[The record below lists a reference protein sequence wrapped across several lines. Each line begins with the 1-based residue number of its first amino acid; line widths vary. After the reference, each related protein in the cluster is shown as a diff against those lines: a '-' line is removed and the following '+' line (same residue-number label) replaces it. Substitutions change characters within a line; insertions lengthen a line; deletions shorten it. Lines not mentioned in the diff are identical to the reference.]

1 MTITLEIV
9 LTRFFQEHPEL
20 TTDYEKLP
28 QPLSGIRLLP
38 KNLSTLTKDYLYIS
52 DRYDEKTLSKI
63 NKEIPVICFIQSP
76 DTVSA
81 VSNVILLY
89 TDLELAEGFN
99 YLQKSFNDFVE
110 WGRQLDFAVF
120 REAPF
125 QEFLSLSETMLPSP
139 ILVYD
144 PALKLL
150 AYSKHQESLED
161 PIFQNAIKNG
171 YLDIESVKYFEQTKS
186 FEQVNLSGM
195 AESEADNFRSH
206 ADFIQA
212 ININNELAIYCILLF
227 TDDFSRSYIHQLFSI
242 LCDAFR
248 NLLEKQHST
257 FLRDRSVT
265 DYFLMDLLDN
275 PETSREQIKE
285 RLYYNDLDYE
295 GNYILLSIHSD
306 VKKKSAEKYFIQ
318 YLRNNMINCRI
329 FAYKESIVIL
339 YHLPKS
345 DSVSYRDYLSSQL
358 KPVFRDFSNID
369 IHVYVSKPFS
379 TIGDFSDAYIQA
391 ENIQPILSGYMVEK
405 TTPKDAVSDIPVFF
419 FEDYWTIDLI
429 FQNPVKN
436 KTFFYCEPCLL
447 KLLEKD
453 TKKSRQQLR
462 ILYEYLNCDRNY
474 TDVANKLDMHRN
486 NVIYHIKNMEERY
499 QLDLNLPSVRL
510 KLLLSFEL
518 LIHTGQLM
526 DIG

>member
-1 MTITLEIV
+1 MTITLEMI
-9 LTRFFQEHPEL
+9 LTRFFLDYPEL
-20 TTDYEKLP
+20 TTRYKKAK
-28 QPLSGIRLLP
+28 QPLLGIRLLP
-38 KNLSTLTKDYLYIS
+38 KNSDTLAKDYLYIS
-52 DRYDEKTLSKI
+52 DCYNETRSCQLSENI
-63 NKEIPVICFIQSP
+63 LIICFSQAP
-76 DTVSA
+76 DLVSGLDNITVLHSHM
-81 VSNVILLY
+81 
-89 TDLELAEGFN
+89 ELAEAFN
-99 YLQKSFNDFVE
+99 CLQKCFNDFVE

-150 AYSKHQESLED
+150 AYSKHQESLKD
-161 PIFQNAIKNG
+161 PIFQNAVKNG
-171 YLDIESVKYFEQTKS
+171 YLDIESVKYFEQTKT
-186 FEQVNLSGM
+186 FEQMNISGK
-195 AESEADNFRSH
+195 AESEADYFRSH

-212 ININNELAIYCILLF
+212 INVNNELAIYCILLF
-227 TDDFSRSYIHQLFSI
+227 TDDFSRSYVQQLFSI

-248 NLLEKQHST
+248 NLLQKQHST

-275 PETSREQIKE
+275 PDTTREQIKE
-285 RLYYNDLDYE
+285 RIYFNDLDYE
-295 GNYILLSIHSD
+295 GHYILLSIHSD

-329 FAYKESIVIL
+329 FSYKDSIVIL

-345 DSVSYRDYLSSQL
+345 DFLSYRDYLVQQL
-358 KPVFRDFSNID
+358 KPVFHDFANNNIQ
-369 IHVYVSKPFS
+369 VYVSKPFS

-391 ENIQPILSGYMVEK
+391 ENIKPILSGYIIK
-405 TTPKDAVSDIPVFF
+405 QNAQRNSAADTPVFF
-419 FEDYWTIDLI
+419 FEDYWTIDLM

-447 KLLEKD
+447 ELLEKN

-499 QLDLNLPSVRL
+499 HLDLDQASTRL

-518 LIHTGQLM
+518 LIHTQQSD
-526 DIG
+526 DI